1 VDLGAA
7 GMRIL
12 AVVPVDQQDPHS
24 APYSRATAS
33 STPFTNAGAL
43 APANQWASFTASSIT
58 TRGGVAPSAS
68 SARARRKML
77 FSTTP
82 TRSRRQCSA
91 ASATR
96 RLEGARHP
104 NHVDLRLGHA
114 LLAEALPRALQQT
127 TGDDLVVTG
136 DDHGHADLTRRAGRT
151 QELGHDQC
159 VSRWPSLSRLASR

>member
-1 VDLGAA
+1 PDRRLHSFITLETPHVQERRRSRPRRPAIRGIPRRIDARVNDFPALPRDPTPHQVVSGAVRHRVNPRPPRHPRAPPPRRPPPRQAAENLVEVDLGAA

-68 SARARRKML
+68 SA
-77 FSTTP
+77 
-82 TRSRRQCSA
+82 
-91 ASATR
+91 
-96 RLEGARHP
+96 
-104 NHVDLRLGHA
+104 
-114 LLAEALPRALQQT
+114 
-127 TGDDLVVTG
+127 
-136 DDHGHADLTRRAGRT
+136 
-151 QELGHDQC
+151 
-159 VSRWPSLSRLASR
+159 